1 MIERRGLGKGL
12 SALIPMRE
20 QLVVDE
26 TKREEVVFI
35 NVNKIQPNPYQPRE
49 NFDQEGIEDLTA
61 SVKEKGV
68 IQPVLVRRI
77 ANDIY
82 ELIAGERRL
91 RAVKALNLEE
101 IPAIIRNIKD
111 EESLEIALIENI
123 QRQELNPME
132 EACAYR
138 HLIEKFSYTQEKI
151 AQAVG
156 KARAS
161 VTNTLRLLKLPREIQ
176 EMLRKGA
183 ISFAHGKAL
192 LELDDNQR
200 QLALARQAASKGL
213 TVAELNGL
221 MLAAAT
227 AKKRLA
233 KADKTSA
240 QAKALEDE
248 LQQVLGTRVRITQGA
263 KRGNITIE
271 FYSNEDLER
280 VYRIIKR

>member
-1 MIERRGLGKGL
+1 MIERHGLGRGL

-26 TKREEVVFI
+26 AKGEEVVLI
-35 NVNKIQPNPYQPRE
+35 DVNKIQPNPYQPRE
-49 NFDQEGIEDLTA
+49 DFNQESIEDLTA

-77 ANDIY
+77 AGGIY

-91 RAVKALNLEE
+91 RAVKALNLKE
-101 IPAIIRNIKD
+101 IPAIVRDIKD

-123 QRQELNPME
+123 QRQGLNPME

-151 AQAVG
+151 AQSVG

-161 VTNTLRLLKLPREIQ
+161 VTNTLRLLKLPQEIQ
-176 EMLRKGA
+176 GMLRKGV
-183 ISFAHGKAL
+183 IGFAHGKAL
-192 LELDDNQR
+192 LEIDDNQR
-200 QLALARQAASKGL
+200 QLALARQVALKGL

-221 MLAAAT
+221 MLASAT
-227 AKKRLA
+227 PKKHSV
-233 KADKTSA
+233 KTDSASA
-240 QAKALEDE
+240 QAKALEE
-248 LQQVLGTRVRITQGA
+248 EFQQMLGTKVRIAQGV
-263 KRGNITIE
+263 KRGSITIE

-280 VYRIIKR
+280 IYRIIKR